1 MMDDNPL
8 PNNDTLLEFSEAIP
22 WHVIEDKKIRFNDKL
37 KALANSGTQYFP
49 LDEFSDAIDAPVVAC
64 MGTDDPNSAN
74 ILMAKING
82 KQFVLGSVVSGRYR
96 SGKTFTQAMT
106 SYHLNPSVNHT
117 NIAETDHPTTRIRAI
132 GAELE
137 LGLLHPNGEGPTED
151 EMQAYIKSYHRHARQ
166 LGITP
171 QIDREACQYQ
181 VEAHVAPSIGYHRTR
196 SSLEGIMRA
205 LMTSSTE
212 TGLNTAIFSS
222 YPIKSD
228 FKLADDPKVH
238 TAVDL
243 MVEVNSQ
250 FDEYGE
256 RLKEIKQ
263 RYKIEESANV
273 VETFRLQGCHI
284 HLDLAGRS
292 EALGLLTFYTLLRS
306 ATAIANGAVLK
317 GGPFVNGTCDAE
329 LLCTREYL
337 RSGTVT
343 GRYFEMPVTPHLTDD
358 GLSKFSGLLKSERV
372 NAMARALLYEDK
384 LGTPIS
390 AMHNPLGRVR
400 PDLGTSKR
408 ICTVESTGMS
418 INVSASRQAAILTD
432 FEYSHAL
439 MENYFRKHGCNL
451 EPMYEDQT
459 LWEILGPLSTESFIT
474 QQNHSD
480 RACTDIVLT
489 TASGREAT
497 LSEFYEMKRLYMHK
511 HLSDVAHIAPRD
523 IDDVYS
529 SLQRMLAPLSG
540 NQAETIEQ
548 YVYDYKLRST
558 GNWGR
563 ILQNAFIEEG
573 GVLGTHNPDAVLK
586 VVNRVHTAI
595 SKRYLQG

>member
-1 MMDDNPL
+1 MDNPL
-8 PNNDTLLEFSEAIP
+8 PKNKTLLEFSEAIP
-22 WHVIEDKKIRFNDKL
+22 WHVVEDKKVRFNEKL
-37 KALANSGTQYFP
+37 KSVAESGTEDIP
-49 LDEFSDAIDAPVVAC
+49 LDELSETIDAPVTAC
-64 MGTDDPNSAN
+64 MGTDDPNNAN
-74 ILMAKING
+74 ILLAEING
-82 KQFVLGSVVSGRYR
+82 KKFVLGSVVSGRYR
-96 SGKTFTQAMT
+96 SGKTIAQAMT

-117 NIAETDHPTTRIRAI
+117 NISETDHPNTRIRAI

-137 LGLLHPNGEGPTED
+137 LGLLHPDGTGPTED
-151 EMQAYIKSYHRHARQ
+151 QMQAYITAYHRHARQ

-181 VEAHVAPSIGYHRTR
+181 VETHIAPSIGYHRTR
-196 SSLEGIMRA
+196 GSLEGILRA
-205 LMTSSTE
+205 LVTSSAE

-250 FDEYGE
+250 FEGYTE
-256 RLKEIKQ
+256 RLNTIKQ
-263 RYKIEESANV
+263 RYQIDESANV

-292 EALGLLTFYTLLRS
+292 EALGLLTFYTVLRS

-317 GGPFVNGTCDAE
+317 GGPFVNGTCDPE

-343 GRYFEMPVTPHLTDD
+343 GRYFEMPITPHLTDD
-358 GLSKFSGLLKSERV
+358 GLAKFNGLLQSERV

-408 ICTVESTGMS
+408 ICTVESTGMP

-439 MENYFRKHGCNL
+439 MENYFRQHGCNL
-451 EPMYEDQT
+451 EPMYEDKI
-459 LWEILGPLSTESFIT
+459 LWDILGPLSTDSFIA
-474 QQNHSD
+474 QQNQSD
-480 RACTDIVLT
+480 RKCTDIILT
-489 TASGREAT
+489 TASGQQVA
-497 LSEFYEMKRLYMHK
+497 LGEFYEIKRQYMHK
-511 HLSDVAHIAPRD
+511 HLSDVAQVAPRD
-523 IDDVYS
+523 IDDVYA

-540 NQAETIEQ
+540 NQAKTIEQ

-573 GVLGTHNPDAVLK
+573 GALGSHNPEAVLR

-595 SKRYLQG
+595 SERYLQG